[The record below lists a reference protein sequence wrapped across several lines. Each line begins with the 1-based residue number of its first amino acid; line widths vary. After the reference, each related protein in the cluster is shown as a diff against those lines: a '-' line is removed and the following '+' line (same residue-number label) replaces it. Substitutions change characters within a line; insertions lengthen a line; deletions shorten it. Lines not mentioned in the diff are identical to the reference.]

1 MKRINMK
8 KTLSYLMILVLP
20 VILISC
26 YPGGAEYV
34 DELDVVG
41 TKYDEQFD
49 FSKAKTYALPDT
61 IYEIKDSDDP
71 SENVPVRKDLNKV
84 IVNTIV
90 QNMTDLGYTR
100 LTDTLNGFPD
110 VFVMPFV
117 TSTTYV
123 GYNWYPY
130 WGWGWGWGWYYPP
143 GWGSTYSYET
153 GTLFIDMLDS
163 KSYDEEDNTYQ
174 AVWHAGCNGLVQGSD
189 QYKNERVER
198 MINQSFEQSPYL
210 KAN

>member
-1 MKRINMK
+1 
-8 KTLSYLMILVLP
+8 MILVLP
-20 VILISC
+20 IILFSC

-41 TKYDEQFD
+41 TKYVKEFD
-49 FSKAKTYALPDT
+49 FSKTKTYALPDT

-117 TSTTYV
+117 TSTTFV